1 MEVRILAPIRTLADM
16 RCIIRRD
23 EVVKWLVQ
31 DVVRTQDASA
41 LGMLHAFTKR
51 IMPED
56 SKEKPADVFERILQ
70 EVMDVRETAEAAWE
84 ANTNGTRN
92 RKKKKKKSAK
102 SPTGGPANTMFE
114 AYNEL

>member
-1 MEVRILAPIRTLADM
+1 LEARILAPIRTLADM

-23 EVVKWLVQ
+23 EVVKWLVE

-70 EVMDVRETAEAAWE
+70 KVMNVRETAEAE
-84 ANTNGTRN
+84 RTN
-92 RKKKKKKSAK
+92 RKKKQKKKTKKNAK
-102 SPTGGPANTMFE
+102 SPTRGPANTMFE